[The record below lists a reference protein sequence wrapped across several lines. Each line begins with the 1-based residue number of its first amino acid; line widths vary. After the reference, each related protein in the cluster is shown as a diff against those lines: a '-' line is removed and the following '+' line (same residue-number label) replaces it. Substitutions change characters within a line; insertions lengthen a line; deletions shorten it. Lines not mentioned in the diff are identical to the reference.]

1 MTFQD
6 AVEWAGSQS
15 ELSRRLGVTRQ
26 AVSKWKGKLP
36 EHHKETV
43 RQMIDED
50 WTACERCGDFAP
62 VHYDSMCLTCHEDMA
77 G

>member
-1 MTFQD
+1 
-6 AVEWAGSQS
+6 
-15 ELSRRLGVTRQ
+15 
-26 AVSKWKGKLP
+26 
-36 EHHKETV
+36 V